1 MFRTVLNRSSF
12 GIIKPQSDETFLKYY
27 KTVSQKKTNNFISD
41 LFSKHNLKPGKD
53 YYPFIASSQVAIFIY
68 IFFLYDMIELENKK
82 NTTTIQD
89 IFGYNQF
96 TKHMVI
102 ALFLQMI
109 VMIVDR
115 VVTTYN
121 YYDAGEQQLQ
131 SFLLSYT
138 FGSSYRL

>member
-1 MFRTVLNRSSF
+1 M
-12 GIIKPQSDETFLKYY
+12 
-27 KTVSQKKTNNFISD
+27 
-41 LFSKHNLKPGKD
+41 KPGKD

-82 NTTTIQD
+82 NTATIQD

-102 ALFLQMI
+102 ALFLQII

-121 YYDAGEQQLQ
+121 YYD
-131 SFLLSYT
+131 
-138 FGSSYRL
+138 